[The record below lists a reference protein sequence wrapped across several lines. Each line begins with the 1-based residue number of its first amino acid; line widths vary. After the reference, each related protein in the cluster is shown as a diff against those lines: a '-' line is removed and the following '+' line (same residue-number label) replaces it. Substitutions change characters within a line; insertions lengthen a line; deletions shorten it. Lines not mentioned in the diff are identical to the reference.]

1 MENVKW
7 SLNCSQ
13 HYIESGEWKVG
24 VESGMWSVES
34 EEWKV
39 EKVERT
45 NDVNETKLAVVKCSL
60 IASGDHVSPLALV
73 TDHASR
79 AI

>member
-1 MENVKW
+1 M
-7 SLNCSQ
+7 
-13 HYIESGEWKVG
+13 
-24 VESGMWSVES
+24 ES

-39 EKVERT
+39 EWKVEKVEWT
-45 NDVNETKLAVVKCSL
+45 NDVIEIKLAVVKCSL
-60 IASGDHVSPLALV
+60 IASGNHVSPSALV

>member
-1 MENVKW
+1 M
-7 SLNCSQ
+7 
-13 HYIESGEWKVG
+13 G

-39 EKVERT
+39 EWKVEKVEWT
-45 NDVNETKLAVVKCSL
+45 NDVNEIKLAVVKCSL
-60 IASGDHVSPLALV
+60 IASGNHVSPSALV